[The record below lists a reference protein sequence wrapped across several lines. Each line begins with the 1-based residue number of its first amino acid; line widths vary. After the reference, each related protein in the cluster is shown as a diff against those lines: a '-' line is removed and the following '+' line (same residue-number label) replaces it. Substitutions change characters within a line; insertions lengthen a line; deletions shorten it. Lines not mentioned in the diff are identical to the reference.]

1 MTNRIILSG
10 ILWITALV
18 AAAQVS
24 YLDRITVE
32 TKAVRKVDDNV
43 TVDLLWQFAGLKVN
57 TQNQAKFMHISL
69 SHLKKQMDLRLRL
82 QFQVLS
88 EDIHVVYCLT
98 DGNLIPKSVLP

>member
-43 TVDLLWQFAGLKVN
+43 TVDLLWQFAGLKPCRICAVY
-57 TQNQAKFMHISL
+57 SL
-69 SHLKKQMDLRLRL
+69 
-82 QFQVLS
+82 
-88 EDIHVVYCLT
+88 VVSL
-98 DGNLIPKSVLP
+98 